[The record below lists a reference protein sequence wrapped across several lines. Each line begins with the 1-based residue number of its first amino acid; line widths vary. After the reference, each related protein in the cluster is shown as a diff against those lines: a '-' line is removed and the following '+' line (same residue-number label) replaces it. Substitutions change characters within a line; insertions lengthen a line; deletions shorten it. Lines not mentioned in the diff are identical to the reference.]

1 MRRGQNCHRLILRSV
16 HEAIVVCRH
25 QRLPK
30 GILHPQGMDPRE
42 LSSEHAQAD
51 EEWLAEK
58 TVFRVLRGLK
68 EDLATMFRLETKA
81 L

>member
-1 MRRGQNCHRLILRSV
+1 MSTKSLSSAGTSGCQKTHCILK
-16 HEAIVVCRH
+16 AWI
-25 QRLPK
+25 PA
-30 GILHPQGMDPRE
+30 E
-42 LSSEHAQAD
+42 LSSEHAQTD
-51 EEWLAEK
+51 EEWLAEE